1 MSQHNSSHQK
11 LLEVALNAASK
22 ASEVARKHRETRG
35 VQVSFKGDRNLVTT
49 ADVACEKIIVETILS
64 AFPDHKILA
73 EESAQTHPPEEY
85 GKGPVWVID
94 PIDGTTNYAHGH
106 FQVGVSIG
114 CAIDGVTQVGV
125 VAAPFLG
132 EVFTATKGGGAFC
145 NGARISISGTS
156 SLSDALITTGFPYR
170 RENSANICARI
181 ERVIRQCRDLRRLG
195 AASLDMCWVACGR
208 LDAYFEETLQPWDGC
223 AGGLIAREAGAALDH
238 YAYDSELQRLTQ
250 RYPGDLFV
258 DNIIVASPEL
268 MPELKAVL
276 DASPNNE

>member
-1 MSQHNSSHQK
+1 MSSKTTSLQN
-11 LLEVALNAASK
+11 LLEVAYSAASK
-22 ASEVARKHRETRG
+22 ASDLARQHREKLG
-35 VQVSFKGDRNLVTT
+35 VEVSFKGDRNLVTT
-49 ADVACEKIIVETILS
+49 ADVACEKIIVETIAT
-64 AFPDHKILA
+64 AFPEHKILA
-73 EESAQTHPPEEY
+73 EESARTLDPEEY
-85 GKGPVWVID
+85 GKGTTWVID

-106 FQVGVSIG
+106 FHVGISIG
-114 CAIDGVTQVGV
+114 CVIDGVTQVGV

-145 NGARISISGTS
+145 NGRAIAISGTS

-223 AGGLIAREAGAALDH
+223 AGGLIAREAGAVLDH
-238 YAYDSELQRLTQ
+238 YAYDSELQRITE

-258 DNIIVASPEL
+258 DNIIVAAPEL
-268 MPELKAVL
+268 MSELKAVL
-276 DASPNNE
+276 NGTPIV

>member
-1 MSQHNSSHQK
+1 MPQQNSTHQK
-11 LLEVALNAASK
+11 LLDVALNAASK
-22 ASEVARKHRETRG
+22 ASEVARQHRENLG
-35 VQVSFKGDRNLVTT
+35 VHVSFKGDRNLVTT

-73 EESAQTHPPEEY
+73 EESAQTLPPEQY
-85 GKGPVWVID
+85 GKGTVWVID

-106 FQVGVSIG
+106 FQVGISIG
-114 CAIDGVTQVGV
+114 CVIDGITQVGV

-145 NGARISISGTS
+145 NGTRITIRGTS
-156 SLSDALITTGFPYR
+156 ALSDALITTGFPYR

-181 ERVIRQCRDLRRLG
+181 ERVIKQCRDLRRLG

-223 AGGLIAREAGAALDH
+223 AGGLIAREAGAVLDH
-238 YAYDSELQRLTQ
+238 YAYDSELQRLTH

-268 MPELKAVL
+268 MTELKAVL
-276 DASPNNE
+276 DASPNNR

>member
-1 MSQHNSSHQK
+1 MSLPNSTHNK

-22 ASEVARKHRETRG
+22 ASGVARQHRETLG
-35 VQVSFKGDRNLVTT
+35 VKVSFKGDRNLVTT

-64 AFPDHKILA
+64 AFPEHKILA
-73 EESAQTHPPEEY
+73 EESAQTLSPEEY
-85 GKGPVWVID
+85 GKGTVWVID

-106 FQVGVSIG
+106 FNVGISIG
-114 CAIDGVTQVGV
+114 CAIDGITQVGV

-132 EVFTATKGGGAFC
+132 EVFAATKGGGAFC

-156 SLSDALITTGFPYR
+156 ALSDALITTGFPYR

-223 AGGLIAREAGAALDH
+223 AGGLIAKEAGAALDH
-238 YAYDSELQRLTQ
+238 YAYDSDLQRLTE

-276 DASPNNE
+276 DASRGDR

>member
-1 MSQHNSSHQK
+1 MSQQSNQHQQ
-11 LLEVALNAASK
+11 LLAVALQAASK
-22 ASEVARKHRETRG
+22 ASDIARQHREKLG
-35 VQVSFKGDRNLVTT
+35 VEVSFKGDRNLVTT
-49 ADVACEKIIVETILS
+49 ADVACEKSIVETILA

-73 EESAQTHPPEEY
+73 EESAQTLSPEEY
-85 GKGPVWVID
+85 GKGVVWVID

-106 FQVGVSIG
+106 FHVGISIG

-145 NGARISISGTS
+145 NGHKIRARRTAA
-156 SLSDALITTGFPYR
+156 LSDALITTGFPYR
-170 RENSANICARI
+170 RENAKNICARI

-223 AGGLIAREAGAALDH
+223 AGGLIAREAGAVLDH
-238 YAYDSELQRLTQ
+238 YAYDSELQRLTE
-250 RYPGDLFV
+250 RYPGDLYV
-258 DNIIVASPEL
+258 DNIIVANPEL
-268 MPELKAVL
+268 MPELKKVL
-276 DASPNNE
+276 DGPST